1 MTTMTVIPKEI
12 RKEAELLIHIGYYKN
27 EEELIIEAIR
37 GLLEK
42 NRKEQMALIVEMNKR
57 KEISLG
63 KASQLLGIS
72 YPEMVDVLGAMGV
85 EIRTGP
91 KSIEEAEEDLD
102 VARELF

>member
-1 MTTMTVIPKEI
+1 MANITIIPKEI

-37 GLLEK
+37 ELLEK
-42 NRKEQMALIVEMNKR
+42 NRKERIALIVEMYKR

-63 KASQLLGIS
+63 KASQLLGVS
-72 YPEMVDVLGAMGV
+72 YPEMVDILGAMGV
-85 EIRTGP
+85 EIRIGP
-91 KSIEEAEEDLD
+91 KSIEEAEEDLE

>member
-1 MTTMTVIPKEI
+1 MTDMTVIPKEI

-37 GLLEK
+37 ELLDK
-42 NRKEQMALIVEMNKR
+42 NRNERMALIVAMYKR

-85 EIRTGP
+85 EIRIGP
-91 KSIEEAEEDLD
+91 KSIEEAEEDLN

>member
-1 MTTMTVIPKEI
+1 
-12 RKEAELLIHIGYYKN
+12 
-27 EEELIIEAIR
+27 
-37 GLLEK
+37 
-42 NRKEQMALIVEMNKR
+42 MALIVEMYKR

-72 YPEMVDVLGAMGV
+72 YLEMVDILGAMGV
-85 EIRTGP
+85 GIRTGP